1 MSVCVKWKGVS
12 VKLLAELGNIYSEW
26 KLFEIFSSC
35 ITISTWA
42 VENLYQSTS
51 DQSWAILSPTLRHV
65 QLSFPLVSVMS
76 SIHSIRYSLHS
87 ATCLLTPSIERIV
100 LLVVEVIPLLVFSVS
115 AKEHR
120 KLFWMFSHR
129 PMCTTEHPVLLQ
141 SGLGSWRR

>member
-12 VKLLAELGNIYSEW
+12 VKLLAGLGNIYSEW
-26 KLFEIFSSC
+26 KLFEIFHPASPSVLGQWR
-35 ITISTWA
+35 IFT
-42 VENLYQSTS
+42 NPPP
-51 DQSWAILSPTLRHV
+51 DQSWAILSSTWRHV
-65 QLSFPLVSVMS
+65 QLSFPLIIAMS

-120 KLFWMFSHR
+120 KLFWMSSHH
-129 PMCTTEHPVLLQ
+129 PMCSIEHPVQLQ
-141 SGLGSWRR
+141 SGLGF